1 MSAENRTNLTQTYIL
16 KIKELERSV
25 AELEFGVSEAKKIA
39 QENLEKMDVIN
50 KIFYL
55 NFLPIKKKNYIMN
68 IT

>member
-55 NFLPIKKKNYIMN
+55 NFLPI
-68 IT
+68 